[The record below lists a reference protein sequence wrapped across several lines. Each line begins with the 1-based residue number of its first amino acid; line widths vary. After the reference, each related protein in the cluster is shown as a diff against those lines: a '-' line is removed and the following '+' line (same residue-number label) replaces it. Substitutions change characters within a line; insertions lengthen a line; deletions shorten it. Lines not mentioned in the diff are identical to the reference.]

1 MGPVEL
7 ARDFFRWDW
16 RRGALLTFAAL
27 PLGLWAEYRFRRVP
41 QIPAAS
47 GVQPLPSLSVIV
59 PARNEAHN
67 LGRLLPS
74 LAQMNYPGL
83 HEIIVV
89 DDHSTDGTAA
99 IAQAHGA
106 RVLSLQGGLPAG
118 WKGKPHACH
127 QGALAAQGEWLLFTD
142 ADTVHEPDGPRSV
155 VAYALEHGLDG
166 LSLWLKQEFRGWAD
180 RLCLM
185 VAFAGMYA
193 SWDPR
198 QPMFNGQYI
207 LLRRDVYFASDGFS
221 GVRAEPLEDVAFG
234 RRLAGM
240 GYRAPVLE
248 GYRAA
253 TVRMYGDFRQMWS
266 GLNRLGS
273 GTLRWVGPR
282 AVLTVLLVSALM
294 SPLIAT
300 TGVATGNLRRR
311 WAWTT
316 WLAAV
321 AAMLPWARR
330 NGSLPLALAAPFGAL
345 LVQVAAVWGV
355 LSRVLGLGV
364 RWKGR
369 KV

>member
-1 MGPVEL
+1 MGPLEL

-27 PLGLWAEYRFRRVP
+27 PLGLWAEYRYRHIP
-41 QIPAAS
+41 QIPPANGA
-47 GVQPLPSLSVIV
+47 QPLPALSVIV
-59 PARNEAHN
+59 PARNEEQN
-67 LGRLLPS
+67 LRRLLPT
-74 LAQMNYPGL
+74 LEHMRYPGP

-89 DDHSTDGTAA
+89 DDHSTDRTAE
-99 IAQAHGA
+99 IARLHGA
-106 RVLSLQGGLPAG
+106 RVVSLQAGLPAG

-127 QGALAAQGEWLLFTD
+127 QGALAAQGDWLLFTD
-142 ADTVHEPDGPRSV
+142 ADTVHEPDGPRAV

-166 LSLWLKQEFRGWAD
+166 LSLWLGQEFRGWTD
-180 RLCLM
+180 RLLLM

-193 SWDPR
+193 SWNPR
-198 QPMFNGQYI
+198 KPMFNGQYI
-207 LLRRDVYFASDGFS
+207 LLRRDAYFASDGFS
-221 GVRAEPLEDVAFG
+221 AVRGEPLEDVAFG
-234 RRLAGM
+234 RRLASM

-300 TGVATGNLRRR
+300 AGVATGNLRRR
-311 WAWTT
+311 WIWTT

-321 AAMLPWARR
+321 AAMVPWARR
-330 NGSLPLALAAPFGAL
+330 NGALPLALATPVGAL
-345 LVQVAAVWGV
+345 LVQVAALWGV

-369 KV
+369 RV

>member
-1 MGPVEL
+1 MRPIDL

-27 PLGLWAEYRFRRVP
+27 PLGLLAEVLYRRVP
-41 QIPAAS
+41 QIPVAN

-59 PARNEAHN
+59 PARNEVQN

-74 LAQMNYPGL
+74 LKRMRYPGP

-89 DDHSTDGTAA
+89 DDHSTDGTAE

-106 RVLSLQGGLPAG
+106 RVVSLQAGLPCG

-166 LSLWLKQEFRGWAD
+166 LSLWLRQEFRGWAD

-193 SWDPR
+193 SWNSR
-198 QPMFNGQYI
+198 RPMFNGQYI
-207 LLRRDVYFASDGFS
+207 LLRRDAYFASD
-221 GVRAEPLEDVAFG
+221 
-234 RRLAGM
+234 

-282 AVLTVLLVSALM
+282 GLLTVLLVSALM

-300 TGVATGNLRRR
+300 AGVATGNLRRR
-311 WAWTT
+311 WIWTT

-321 AAMLPWARR
+321 AAMLPWAGR
-330 NGSLPLALAAPFGAL
+330 NGALPLALAAPFGAL

-364 RWKGR
+364 HWKGR